1 MAHDIAR
8 GTHPHGHL
16 AHHCRVSGI
25 RVLAQGTAIRNGS
38 GRLGRRVTRCIAPS
52 PPEMGHLFD
61 LGSRKLHASRPN
73 APKVSAAL
81 KLHIRAARRQDI
93 EGRLTAAWEE
103 PNRVRGEE
111 VLVAELDGHVVGC
124 VTVEERGR
132 ELELININVPM
143 DLQGRGI
150 GTALVRFVEGRA
162 RREGKAAVT
171 LGTSRNAAGV
181 AWKSLPWWRHLG
193 YRITHE
199 EENEWTRRIGPGA
212 REIRMRKDLL

>member
-1 MAHDIAR
+1 
-8 GTHPHGHL
+8 
-16 AHHCRVSGI
+16 
-25 RVLAQGTAIRNGS
+25 
-38 GRLGRRVTRCIAPS
+38 VTRCIAPS

-81 KLHIRAARRQDI
+81 KLHVRAARRQDI
-93 EGRLTAAWEE
+93 EAIVRVSKSSLDPAEEVGFGATGDSPFADVRRLTAAWEE

-162 RREGKAAVT
+162 QREGKAAVT

-181 AWKSLPWWRHLG
+181 AWKSLPWWQHLE